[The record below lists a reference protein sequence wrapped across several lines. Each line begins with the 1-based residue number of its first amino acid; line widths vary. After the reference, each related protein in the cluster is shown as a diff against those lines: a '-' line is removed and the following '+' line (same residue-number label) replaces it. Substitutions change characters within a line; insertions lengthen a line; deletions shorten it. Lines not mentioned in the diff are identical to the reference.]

1 MSPNIILGKTYF
13 HNTEINSE
21 KFCILW
27 NTICHKIEFIYV
39 LLLIQYF
46 LYFLRILQLC
56 YFSAIKDYVT
66 KGTFKM
72 WLYNLWR
79 NKDCFI
85 IFLPLLKTLIDWVAM
100 GIYMSKTSYARGILS
115 LQWFSIWYLQW
126 GSFARSDEYVVVSK
140 STSGP
145 CVTAYLRKSISLT
158 CFKCLCNIL
167 SAITPA
173 IYFRVNRMTK
183 TITFQSKKCNHQSH
197 GILRRYT

>member
-1 MSPNIILGKTYF
+1 
-13 HNTEINSE
+13 
-21 KFCILW
+21 
-27 NTICHKIEFIYV
+27 
-39 LLLIQYF
+39 
-46 LYFLRILQLC
+46 
-56 YFSAIKDYVT
+56 
-66 KGTFKM
+66 M

-100 GIYMSKTSYARGILS
+100 GIHLSKTSYARGILS

-126 GSFARSDEYVVVSK
+126 GSFAWSDEYVMVSK

-183 TITFQSKKCNHQSH
+183 TIMFQSRKCYHQSH